1 MRGLCWLMFSLASTK
16 IPSSS
21 PATLLSRCSDSGVLT
36 HGVGYSSPVAGLC
49 ISPSPGVPLPTSPA
63 CPCERQHNPLAYQP
77 IFPPVLENLH
87 SDTLLGAA
95 HTL

>member
-21 PATLLSRCSDSGVLT
+21 PAALLSRCSDSDVLT
-36 HGVGYSSPVAGLC
+36 QGVGYSSPVAGLC
-49 ISPSPGVPLPTSPA
+49 VSPSPGVPPA

-77 IFPPVLENLH
+77 NFPPVLENLH

-95 HTL
+95 NTL

>member
-21 PATLLSRCSDSGVLT
+21 PAALLSRCSDSDVLT
-36 HGVGYSSPVAGLC
+36 QGVGYSSPVAGLC
-49 ISPSPGVPLPTSPA
+49 VSPSPGVPPA

-77 IFPPVLENLH
+77 NFPPVLENLR